1 LNHRLRGLLQSGV
14 VQFRIQF
21 CLALARLVSDSRL
34 PLESMDHLDH
44 FIHLLMLQTLK
55 THNLVSESSRAC
67 KITSAIMDWKSA
79 LAGSKT
85 LELHARIALVFQV
98 FCLIALTACSTRS
111 QTN

>member
-1 LNHRLRGLLQSGV
+1 MNHRLRGLFQSEV

-21 CLALARLVSDSRL
+21 CLALARLVSDSQL

-44 FIHLLMLQTLK
+44 FIHLFMRQILK
-55 THNLVSESSRAC
+55 THNLVSESSQAC
-67 KITSAIMDWKSA
+67 KIASAIMDWKSA
-79 LAGSKT
+79 PAGSKT
-85 LELHARIALVFQV
+85 LELHARIALVFQF